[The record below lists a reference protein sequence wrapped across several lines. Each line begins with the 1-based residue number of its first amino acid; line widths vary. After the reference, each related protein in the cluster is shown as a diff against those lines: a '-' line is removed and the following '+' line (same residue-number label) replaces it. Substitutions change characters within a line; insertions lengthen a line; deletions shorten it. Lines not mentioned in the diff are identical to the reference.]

1 MQEFHSA
8 MYQANLLYGIDLDEE
23 QFEEIGLIAWQKIG
37 NKRVRTYRYCT
48 YVDCDGNGSIE
59 LPCNCDLIE
68 AVTYDFEDWNFT
80 DNLKPDGDINSAYTE
95 GYIESRKSF
104 NYPLYMHGKLV
115 KYERV
120 GDTLY
125 INSGYKGKI
134 NILYRGV
141 ILDDDGL
148 PELTDKEVDA
158 IAAYIAYTQKYKQ
171 YLQTNNRDI
180 LQQSQLLMQEWTRLC
195 DAARVSEY
203 INQNEMND
211 ILDAK
216 TNWNRKVYGKAFKFF
231 N

>member
-1 MQEFHSA
+1 MQEFYSA
-8 MYQANLLYGIDLDEE
+8 MYQAHLLYGIDIQGDD
-23 QFEEIGLIAWQKIG
+23 FEELGLIAWQKIG

-48 YVDCDGNGSIE
+48 TVDCDSDGAIE
-59 LPCNCDLIE
+59 LPCNCDIIE
-68 AVTYDFEDWNFT
+68 AVTYDFEDWNYT
-80 DNLKPDGDINSAYTE
+80 DNIKPNGDINSAYVE
-95 GYIESRKSF
+95 GYIESRKRF
-104 NYPLYMHGKLV
+104 NNPLYMSGKLV

-141 ILDDDGL
+141 ILDSNGL

-171 YLQTNNRDI
+171 YLQTNNRDLFQQAQI
-180 LQQSQLLMQEWTRLC
+180 LGREWNTLC
-195 DAARVSEY
+195 DSARVSSY
-203 INQNEMND
+203 VNQNEMND

-216 TNWNRKVYGKAFKFF
+216 VSWNRKGYNKSLKFSK
-231 N
+231 